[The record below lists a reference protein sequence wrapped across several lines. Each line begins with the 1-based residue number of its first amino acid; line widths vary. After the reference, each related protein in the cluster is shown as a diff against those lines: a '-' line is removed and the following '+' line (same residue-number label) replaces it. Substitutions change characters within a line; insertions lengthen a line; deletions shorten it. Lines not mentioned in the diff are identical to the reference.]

1 MSDFLLKNA
10 AVLLQQK
17 INFLQHLLQNPT
29 FCRIQCVGSI
39 RLKPQYPK
47 ALCNFQMN
55 AKTYSNGENYVRS
68 QIILNPRKNH
78 PVISDVIGNYL
89 TIFLCSNYRNLLI

>member
-1 MSDFLLKNA
+1 MSDFLLQNA

-47 ALCNFQMN
+47 ALC
-55 AKTYSNGENYVRS
+55 
-68 QIILNPRKNH
+68 
-78 PVISDVIGNYL
+78 ISK
-89 TIFLCSNYRNLLI
+89 